1 MITFEESGLKPEI
14 LRAIADMGF
23 TKPTPV
29 QEETL
34 PLLHEPPTNLIALAQ
49 TGTGKT
55 AAFGL
60 PLIHRIDA
68 QNKNTQALVLCPT
81 RELCL
86 QITKDFENYMKYLPK
101 IAVTAIYGGAPIHT
115 QERQLNKGSQI
126 VVGTPGRVIDMI
138 KRKALDLSNIEWF
151 ILDEADEML
160 NMGFKDDLEIIFN
173 ETPKEKASWLFSAT
187 MPPRVES
194 ISKRYMKDAQR
205 IAVGKRNEGAA
216 NVSHEYYVVQAR
228 DRFEALRRIV
238 AVHDEFYGVVFC
250 RTRQETTD
258 VSSKLIS
265 MGYPAEA
272 ISGALSQQQRDHV
285 MNRFRKGQLKLL
297 IATDVAARGIDID
310 DLTHVINF
318 QLPDDPEVYVHRSGR
333 TGRAGKSGIAVSII
347 HGRQKNKIRELEKM
361 TGKTFQVM
369 QVPTMDEIGRKKV
382 LALAEEMINAKVK
395 GKGVDSILTEV
406 YLTMEGMTRE
416 DLIDQFTKWAYVQ
429 ALAGESVGSTD
440 INISA
445 KGGDSDRPER
455 ANRRERRDSSD
466 DSGGRRERSRRD
478 DDDSGGRRERTR
490 RDDDDSG
497 GRSVRTRR
505 DDDGGKSFT
514 RVDFNIGS
522 EQNLNPGRLMG
533 MINEVMNNSSIN
545 FGKIEIDRENSAI
558 DIDSEHASNVAIS
571 LEGMQFGAKQLRVE
585 LSDKPLGK
593 VGRPSK
599 GGSSRSS
606 DGGAGFTKSRSSSG
620 GGYSDRKSGGDKYD
634 KKKPSFKG
642 AKSKTGYKGRKK

>member
-14 LRAIADMGF
+14 VRAVAEMGF
-23 TKPTPV
+23 TTPTPI
-29 QEETL
+29 QAQTL
-34 PLLHEPPTNLIALAQ
+34 PLLHQPPTNLIALAQ

-68 QNKNTQALVLCPT
+68 GNKDTQALILCPT

-86 QITKDFENYMKYLPK
+86 QITNDFENYMKHLPK

-138 KRKALDLSNIEWF
+138 KRGALDLTSVEWF

-160 NMGFKDDLEIIFN
+160 NMGFKEDLEVIFN
-173 ETPKEKASWLFSAT
+173 ETPEDKATWLFSAT

-194 ISKRYMKDAQR
+194 ISKRYMQDAQR

-250 RTRQETTD
+250 RTRQETTE
-258 VSSKLIS
+258 VSTKLIA

-333 TGRAGKSGIAVSII
+333 TGRAGKSGISVSII

-361 TGKTFQVM
+361 TGKTFKLQ
-369 QVPTMDEIGRKKV
+369 QVPTMDEIGHKKV
-382 LALAEEMINAKVK
+382 IALADEMLNAKVK

-406 YLTMEGMTRE
+406 YLMMEGMSRE
-416 DLIDQFTKWAYVQ
+416 DLIEQFTKWAYVQ
-429 ALAGESVGSTD
+429 SLSGESAASSD

-445 KGGDSDRPER
+445 KGGDNDRPER
-455 ANRRERRDSSD
+455 GNRRDRRDRDFD
-466 DSGGRRERSRRD
+466 DEGFGRRERSRRD
-478 DDDSGGRRERTR
+478 DDF
-490 RDDDDSG
+490 
-497 GRSVRTRR
+497 
-505 DDDGGKSFT
+505 DGNKSFT

-522 EQNLNPGRLMG
+522 KQNLNPGRLMG

-558 DIDSEHASNVAIS
+558 DIDSEHAANVAIS

-585 LSDKPLGK
+585 LGDRPLGK

-599 GGSSRSS
+599 GGSSRS
-606 DGGAGFTKSRSSSG
+606 GGSSSREG
-620 GGYSDRKSGGDKYD
+620 SGFGKKSPRSAGGYSDRKSGGDKYD
-634 KKKPSFKG
+634 KKKSSFKG
-642 AKSKTGYKGRKK
+642 GKSKSGYKGRKR

>member
-1 MITFEESGLKPEI
+1 MISFEESGLKPEI
-14 LRAIADMGF
+14 LRAVADMGF
-23 TKPTPV
+23 ENPTPI
-29 QEETL
+29 QAETL
-34 PLLHEPPTNLIALAQ
+34 PLLHEAPTNLIALAQ

-60 PLIHRIDA
+60 PLIHRIDGT
-68 QNKNTQALVLCPT
+68 NKKTQALVLCPT

-138 KRKALDLSNIEWF
+138 KRGALDLSNIQWF

-160 NMGFKDDLEIIFN
+160 NMGFKDDLETIFN
-173 ETPKEKASWLFSAT
+173 ETPKDKASWLFSAT

-258 VSSKLIS
+258 VSSKLIA

-333 TGRAGKSGIAVSII
+333 TGRAGKSGVSVSII

-361 TGKTFQVM
+361 TGKSFKLQ
-369 QVPTMDEIGRKKV
+369 QVPTMDEIGRIKV
-382 LALAEEMINAKVK
+382 VALADEMVNAKVK
-395 GKGVDSILTEV
+395 GTAVDSILTEV
-406 YLTMEGMTRE
+406 YLMMEGMTRE
-416 DLIDQFTKWAYVQ
+416 DLIEQFTKWAYVQ
-429 ALAGESVGSTD
+429 ALAGESAAGTD

-445 KGGDSDRPER
+445 KGDSDRSER
-455 ANRRERRDSSD
+455 GNRRDRRDRDFD
-466 DSGGRRERSRRD
+466 DDGGGRRER
-478 DDDSGGRRERTR
+478 G
-490 RDDDDSG
+490 
-497 GRSVRTRR
+497 RR
-505 DDDGGKSFT
+505 DDDGGNKSFT

-522 EQNLNPGRLMG
+522 AQNLNPGRLMG

-585 LSDKPLGK
+585 LSDRPLGK

-606 DGGAGFTKSRSSSG
+606 GGGFSKGKSGRS
-620 GGYSDRKSGGDKYD
+620 GGYSDRKSGGNKFD
-634 KKKPSFKG
+634 KKKGSYKAG
-642 AKSKTGYKGRKK
+642 KSKTGYKGRKK

>member
-14 LRAIADMGF
+14 LRAIAEMGF
-23 TKPTPV
+23 ETPTPV
-29 QEETL
+29 QAETL
-34 PLLHEPPTNLIALAQ
+34 PLLHEEPTNLIALAQ

-55 AAFGL
+55 AGFGL
-60 PLIHRIDA
+60 PLIHQIDPE
-68 QNKNTQALVLCPT
+68 NRNTQALVLCPT

-86 QITKDFENYMKYLPK
+86 QITNDFNNYMKYLPK
-101 IAVTAIYGGAPIHT
+101 VNVTAIYGGAPIHT
-115 QERQLNKGSQI
+115 QERALNKGSHI

-138 KRKALDLSNIEWF
+138 KRGALKLNNIQWF

-160 NMGFKDDLEIIFN
+160 NMGFKEDLETIFK
-173 ETPKEKASWLFSAT
+173 ETPKEKATWLFSAT

-205 IAVGKRNEGAA
+205 ITVGKRNEGAA
-216 NVSHEYYVVQAR
+216 NVAHEYYIVQAR

-258 VSSKLIS
+258 VSSKLIA

-272 ISGALSQQQRDHV
+272 ISGALSQQQRDQV
-285 MNRFRKGQLKLL
+285 MRRFRNRQLKLL

-333 TGRAGKSGIAVSII
+333 TGRAGKSGISVSII

-361 TGKTFQVM
+361 TGKTFQVR

-382 LALAEEMINAKVK
+382 VALAEEMRDAKVK
-395 GKGVDSILTEV
+395 GKAVDSILTEV
-406 YLTMEGMTRE
+406 YLMLEGMSRE
-416 DLIDQFTKWAYVQ
+416 DLIDQFTKWAYEQ
-429 ALAGESVGSTD
+429 ALAGESVASTD

-445 KGGDSDRPER
+445 KGNDRDDRDRPER
-455 ANRRERRDSSD
+455 GNRRERRDRD
-466 DSGGRRERSRRD
+466 DDGGGRRERSRRD
-478 DDDSGGRRERTR
+478 
-490 RDDDDSG
+490 
-497 GRSVRTRR
+497 

-533 MINEVMNNSSIN
+533 MINEAMNNSSIN

-558 DIDSEHASNVAIS
+558 DVDSEHASNVAIS
-571 LEGMQFGAKQLRVE
+571 LEGMQFGAKQLKVE
-585 LSDKPLGK
+585 LGDRPLGK
-593 VGRPSK
+593 VGRPAK
-599 GGSSRSS
+599 GGSSRS
-606 DGGAGFTKSRSSSG
+606 GGGGYGSGSGSSRSGGG
-620 GGYSDRKSGGDKYD
+620 GGYSDRKSGGDKYG
-634 KKKPSFKG
+634 KKKGSFKG
-642 AKSKTGYKGRKK
+642 GKSKTGYKGRKK

>member
-14 LRAIADMGF
+14 LRAVADMGF
-23 TKPTPV
+23 ENPTPV
-29 QEETL
+29 QAETL
-34 PLLHEPPTNLIALAQ
+34 PLLHKPPTNLIALAQ

-60 PLIHRIDA
+60 PLIHRIDPG
-68 QNKNTQALVLCPT
+68 NKNTQALILCPT

-101 IAVTAIYGGAPIHT
+101 MAVTAIYGGAPIHT

-138 KRKALDLSNIEWF
+138 KRGALDLASIEWF

-173 ETPKEKASWLFSAT
+173 KTPDDKATWLFSAT

-250 RTRQETTD
+250 RTRQETTE
-258 VSSKLIS
+258 VSSKLIA

-361 TGKTFQVM
+361 TGKTFQVK

-382 LALAEEMINAKVK
+382 ITLAEEMLNAKVK

-406 YLTMEGMTRE
+406 YLMMEGMTRE

-429 ALAGESVGSTD
+429 ALAGESAANTD
-440 INISA
+440 INITG
-445 KGGDSDRPER
+445 KGESDRPER
-455 ANRRERRDSSD
+455 GNRRERRDRD
-466 DSGGRRERSRRD
+466 FD
-478 DDDSGGRRERTR
+478 DDGGGRRERTSR
-490 RDDDDSG
+490 DDSG
-497 GRSVRTRR
+497 GN
-505 DDDGGKSFT
+505 KSFT

-533 MINEVMNNSSIN
+533 MINEAMNNSSIN

-558 DIDSEHASNVAIS
+558 DIDSEHAANVAIS

-585 LSDKPLGK
+585 LGDRPLGK
-593 VGRPSK
+593 VGRPAK
-599 GGSSRSS
+599 GGSTRSS
-606 DGGAGFTKSRSSSG
+606 SGGGSGYSKSSSRSG

>member
-14 LRAIADMGF
+14 LRAVADMGF

-29 QEETL
+29 QAETL
-34 PLLHEPPTNLIALAQ
+34 PLLHQPPTDLIALAQ

-60 PLIHRIDA
+60 PIIHQIDP
-68 QNKNTQALVLCPT
+68 QDRNTQVLVLCPT

-86 QITKDFENYMKYLPK
+86 QITKDFDNYMKYLPK
-101 IAVTAIYGGAPIHT
+101 MNVTAIYGGAPIHT
-115 QERQLNKGSQI
+115 QERQLNKGSQL

-138 KRKALDLSNIEWF
+138 KRGALKLSNIQWF

-173 ETPKEKASWLFSAT
+173 EMPKEKSTWLFSAT

-194 ISKRYMKDAQR
+194 ISKRYMKDAQK

-216 NVSHEYYVVQAR
+216 NVSHEYYQVSAR
-228 DRFEALRRIV
+228 DRFEALRRLV
-238 AVHDEFYGVVFC
+238 ALNDDFYGVVFC

-258 VSSKLIS
+258 ITSKLTA
-265 MGYPAEA
+265 MGFPAEA
-272 ISGALSQQQRDHV
+272 LSGALSQQQRDQV
-285 MNRFRKGQLKLL
+285 MRRFRNKQLKLL

-310 DLTHVINF
+310 DLTHIINY

-347 HGRQKNKIRELEKM
+347 HGRQGNKIRELEKM
-361 TGKTFQVM
+361 TGKKFELKE
-369 QVPTMDEIGRKKV
+369 VPTMEEIGRKKV
-382 LALAEEMINAKVK
+382 LALTEEMRDAKVK
-395 GKGVDSILTEV
+395 GKAIDGILTEV
-406 YLTMEGMTRE
+406 YLSLEGMTRE
-416 DLIDQFTKWAYVQ
+416 EIIEQFTKYAYGQ
-429 ALAGESVGSTD
+429 ALAGEAAGAD

-445 KGGDSDRPER
+445 KGDRGD
-455 ANRRERRDSSD
+455 RRDRD
-466 DSGGRRERSRRD
+466 DRGFGDDRGGRRERRERD
-478 DDDSGGRRERTR
+478 DDGG
-490 RDDDDSG
+490 
-497 GRSVRTRR
+497 
-505 DDDGGKSFT
+505 GGKSFT

-545 FGKIEIDRENSAI
+545 FGKIEIDQKSSAI
-558 DIDSEHASNVAIS
+558 DIDSEHASNVAIA
-571 LEGMQFGAKQLRVE
+571 LEGMQFGAKQLKVE

-593 VGRPSK
+593 VGRPGK
-599 GGSSRSS
+599 GSSSR
-606 DGGAGFTKSRSSSG
+606 GGFGKSRSGGG
-620 GGYSDRKSGGDKYD
+620 GGYSDRKSSGGDRYG
-634 KKKPSFKG
+634 KKKG
-642 AKSKTGYKGRKK
+642 GYQGGKSKGPKGRKR

>member
-14 LRAIADMGF
+14 LRAVADMGF
-23 TKPTPV
+23 ENPTPI
-29 QEETL
+29 QSETL
-34 PLLHEPPTNLIALAQ
+34 PLLHQPATDLIALAQ

-60 PLIHRIDA
+60 PLIQQIDP
-68 QNKNTQALVLCPT
+68 QDRNTQALILCPT

-86 QITKDFENYMKYLPK
+86 QITKDFDNYMKYLPK
-101 IAVTAIYGGAPIHT
+101 MNVTAIYGGAPIHT
-115 QERQLNKGSQI
+115 QERQLNKGSQV

-138 KRKALDLSNIEWF
+138 KRGALKLSDIQWF

-160 NMGFKDDLEIIFN
+160 NMGFKDDLEIIFK
-173 ETPKEKASWLFSAT
+173 EMPKEKSTWLFSAT

-194 ISKRYMKDAQR
+194 ISRRYMKDAVR

-216 NVSHEYYVVQAR
+216 NVSHEYYQVSAR

-238 AVHDEFYGVVFC
+238 ATNDDFYGVVFC

-258 VSSKLIS
+258 ITSKLNS
-265 MGYPAEA
+265 EGFPAEA
-272 ISGALSQQQRDHV
+272 LSGALSQQQRDQV
-285 MNRFRKGQLKLL
+285 MRKFRNKQLRLL

-333 TGRAGKSGIAVSII
+333 TGRAGKSGVSVSII

-361 TGKTFQVM
+361 TGKTFKLQ
-369 QVPTMDEIGRKKV
+369 QVPTMDEIGHKKV
-382 LALAEEMINAKVK
+382 IALADEMLNAKVK

-406 YLTMEGMTRE
+406 YLMMEGMSRE
-416 DLIDQFTKWAYVQ
+416 DLIEQFTKWAYVQ
-429 ALAGESVGSTD
+429 SLSGESAASSD

-445 KGGDSDRPER
+445 KGGDNDRPER
-455 ANRRERRDSSD
+455 GNRRDRRDRDFD
-466 DSGGRRERSRRD
+466 DEGFGRRERSRRD
-478 DDDSGGRRERTR
+478 DDF
-490 RDDDDSG
+490 
-497 GRSVRTRR
+497 
-505 DDDGGKSFT
+505 DGNKSFT

-522 EQNLNPGRLMG
+522 KQNLNPGRLMG

-545 FGKIEIDRENSAI
+545 FGEIEIDRENSAI
-558 DIDSEHASNVAIS
+558 DIDSEHAANVAIS

-585 LSDKPLGK
+585 LGDRPLGK

-599 GGSSRSS
+599 GGSSRGG
-606 DGGAGFTKSRSSSG
+606 DGGGFGKGRSG
-620 GGYSDRKSGGDKYD
+620 GGYSDRKAGGDKYG
-634 KKKPSFKG
+634 KKQGGFKG
-642 AKSKTGYKGRKK
+642 GKSKTGYKGRKK

>member
-14 LRAIADMGF
+14 LRAIAEMGF
-23 TKPTPV
+23 ETPTPV
-29 QEETL
+29 QAQTL
-34 PLLHEPPTNLIALAQ
+34 PLLHEEPTNLIALAQ

-55 AAFGL
+55 AGFGL
-60 PLIHRIDA
+60 PLIHQIDA
-68 QNKNTQALVLCPT
+68 QNKDTQALVLCPT

-138 KRKALDLSNIEWF
+138 KRGALKLANIQWF

-160 NMGFKDDLEIIFN
+160 NMGFKEDLETIFN
-173 ETPKEKASWLFSAT
+173 ETPKNKATWLFSAT

-205 IAVGKRNEGAA
+205 ITVGKRNEGAA

-361 TGKTFQVM
+361 TGKTFQVQ

-382 LALAEEMINAKVK
+382 VALAEEMRNAKVK
-395 GKGVDSILTEV
+395 GKAVDSILTEV
-406 YLTMEGMTRE
+406 YLMMEGLTRE
-416 DLIDQFTKWAYVQ
+416 ELIEQFTQWAYVQ
-429 ALAGESVGSTD
+429 ALAGESAASTD

-445 KGGDSDRPER
+445 KGNDRSERSERPER
-455 ANRRERRDSSD
+455 GNRRERRDR
-466 DSGGRRERSRRD
+466 DSGDEG
-478 DDDSGGRRERTR
+478 GGRRERTR
-490 RDDDDSG
+490 RD
-497 GRSVRTRR
+497 

-514 RVDFNIGS
+514 RVDFNIGYD
-522 EQNLNPGRLMG
+522 QNLNPGRLMG
-533 MINEVMNNSSIN
+533 MINEAMNNSSIN
-545 FGKIEIDRENSAI
+545 FGKIEIDTNNSAI
-558 DIDSEHASNVAIS
+558 DVDSEHASNVAIS
-571 LEGMQFGAKQLRVE
+571 LEGMQFGAKQLKVE
-585 LSDKPLGK
+585 LGDRPLGK
-593 VGRPSK
+593 VGRPAK
-599 GGSSRSS
+599 GGSSRGGSS
-606 DGGAGFTKSRSSSG
+606 RG
-620 GGYSDRKSGGDKYD
+620 GGYSKSGGGGSYGDKKSGGDKF
-634 KKKPSFKG
+634 KKKGSFKG
-642 AKSKTGYKGRKK
+642 GKSKTGYKGRKK

>member
-23 TKPTPV
+23 ENPTPV
-29 QEETL
+29 QAETL
-34 PLLHEPPTNLIALAQ
+34 PLLHEAPTNLIALAQ

-68 QNKNTQALVLCPT
+68 ANKKTQALVLCPT

-138 KRKALDLSNIEWF
+138 KRGALDLSNIQWF

-160 NMGFKDDLEIIFN
+160 NMGFKDDLETIFN

-205 IAVGKRNEGAA
+205 ISVGKRNEGAA

-285 MNRFRKGQLKLL
+285 MGRFRKGQLKLL

-361 TGKTFQVM
+361 TGKSFQVK

-382 LALAEEMINAKVK
+382 VALTEEMRDAKVK
-395 GKGVDSILTEV
+395 GKAVDSILTEI
-406 YLTMEGMTRE
+406 YLMLEGMTRE
-416 DLIDQFTKWAYVQ
+416 DLIEQFTKWAYVQ
-429 ALAGESVGSTD
+429 ALAGENAGSTD

-455 ANRRERRDSSD
+455 GNRRERRDRDSGD

-478 DDDSGGRRERTR
+478 DDDGGGRRERSR
-490 RDDDDSG
+490 RD
-497 GRSVRTRR
+497 

-545 FGKIEIDRENSAI
+545 FGKIEIDRDNSAI

-571 LEGMQFGAKQLRVE
+571 LEGMQFGAKQLKVE
-585 LSDKPLGK
+585 LGDKPLGK

-599 GGSSRSS
+599 GGSSR
-606 DGGAGFTKSRSSSG
+606 GGSGFGKGKSG
-620 GGYSDRKSGGDKYD
+620 GGYSDRKSSGDSYG
-634 KKKPSFKG
+634 KKKRSTSG
-642 AKSKTGYKGRKK
+642 GGKSKTGYKGRKR